1 MLENEFVIENKKII
15 RCDSESSVITIPE
28 EVETI
33 GQYAFACNKY
43 LEKVILPN
51 VKMIEKASFFGC
63 ENLKEVQALNVSVI
77 KESAFERSEKLET
90 VILSNKLKK
99 IENFAFNKC
108 KNIEFDAP
116 TGSFAEKYAS
126 QNDIYCKCSFQG
138 NEKISLKS
146 VLSEQKKKAKKI
158 KPMLNLNAMVLG
170 GSGTGKSRFIV
181 EPNLLQGNTSFVVT
195 DPSGELVKKCGK
207 ALERLGY
214 KIKVFNLDDMN
225 HSHNYN
231 PFRYIRDENGNISH
245 ANVMKM
251 INVIMKNTKGEGEGG
266 DPFWDDATRLL
277 LSAMIF
283 LLIETGDEEEQN
295 LCSILQLLHKANV
308 NENKPDEKGELDLI
322 FEGRGKEEPNALS
335 FQFYTE
341 FKQAAGKTMQSILI
355 STTTRLQ
362 SFKTEEMKNLTSQDN
377 IELEK
382 IGDEK
387 TALFVILPTTDSTN
401 NFLAAMMFTQLFD
414 TLYNRAIH
422 KYDGRLPIHTR
433 FILDEFKNIGKIPEI
448 EKILATC
455 RKFEISIII
464 ILQNITQLKTMYKE
478 GWEELPG
485 NCDTMIYLGGKD
497 QFTNEYIMKELGK
510 ETIDTLAINKTKS
523 RQGSTS
529 YNDGIMG
536 RELMQLSE
544 LSTMDNNDCIVM
556 IRGLHPFLTAKFEI
570 TNHRRY
576 AMLDEANP
584 ERNTYFLS
592 ENVVTAESPIS
603 VSYDEFFDDN
613 DFNIEDWDI
622 ESVKVNFMSD
632 EDEPLI
638 PIQELKN
645 ILGIPEKISQMFE
658 NLTLTHKT
666 IKV

>member
-15 RCDSESSVITIPE
+15 RCDSESSIITIPE

-108 KNIEFDAP
+108 RNIEFDAP
-116 TGSFAEKYAS
+116 TGSFAEKYAN
-126 QNDIYCKCSFQG
+126 QNNIYCKCSFQG
-138 NEKISLKS
+138 NEKLS
-146 VLSEQKKKAKKI
+146 VKNVMSEQQKSQKI
-158 KPMLNLNAMVLG
+158 KPMLNLNIMILG
-170 GSGTGKSRFIV
+170 GSGTGKSRFFV
-181 EPNLLQGNTSFVVT
+181 KPNLMQCNTSFVVT
-195 DPSGELVKKCGK
+195 DPSGELLQSCGK
-207 ALERLGY
+207 MLKEMGY
-214 KIKVFNLDDMN
+214 KIKVFNIDDMT

-231 PFRYIRDENGNISH
+231 PFRYIRDYEGNISQ

-251 INVIMKNTKGEGEGG
+251 INVLMTNTKGEGEGG
-266 DPFWDDATRLL
+266 DPFWDNATKLL
-277 LSAMIF
+277 LSAIAF
-283 LLIETGDEEEQN
+283 LLVETGEEEEQN
-295 LCSILQLLHKANV
+295 FSSVLELIRKAKV
-308 NENKPDEKGELDLI
+308 NENKPDEKSELDLI
-322 FEGRGKEEPNALS
+322 FDARAKEEPNALS
-335 FQFYTE
+335 VQFYAE

-355 STTTRLQ
+355 STIVRIQ
-362 SFKTEEMKNLTSQDN
+362 NFKLEEMKNLTSQDN

-387 TALFVILPTTDSTN
+387 TALFIIIPSTDTTN
-401 NFLAAMMFTQLFD
+401 NFLAAMMYTQLFD

-422 KYDGRLPIHTR
+422 KFNGRLPVHTR
-433 FILDEFKNIGKIPEI
+433 FILDEFANIGKIPEF
-448 EKILATC
+448 EKVLATC
-455 RKFEISIII
+455 RKFEISAVV
-464 ILQNITQLKTMYKE
+464 ILQNITQLKRMYEK

-536 RELMQLSE
+536 RELMQLNE
-544 LSTMDNNDCIVM
+544 LSTLDNSQCIVM
-556 IRGLHPFLTAKFEI
+556 VRGFNPFLTEKFEI
-570 TNHRRY
+570 KNHRRY
-576 AMLDEANP
+576 SMLDEANP

>member
-15 RCDSESSVITIPE
+15 RCDSESSIITIPE

-90 VILSNKLKK
+90 LILSNKLKK

-108 KNIEFDAP
+108 RNIEFDAP
-116 TGSFAEKYAS
+116 TGSFAEKYAN
-126 QNDIYCKCSFQG
+126 QNNIYCKCSFQG
-138 NEKISLKS
+138 NEKLS
-146 VLSEQKKKAKKI
+146 VKNVMSEQQKSQKI
-158 KPMLNLNAMVLG
+158 KPMLNLNIMILG
-170 GSGTGKSRFIV
+170 GSGTGKSRFFV
-181 EPNLLQGNTSFVVT
+181 KPNLMQCNTSFVVT
-195 DPSGELVKKCGK
+195 DPSGELLQSCGK
-207 ALERLGY
+207 MLKEMGY
-214 KIKVFNLDDMN
+214 KIKVFNIDDMT

-231 PFRYIRDENGNISH
+231 PFRYIRDYEGNISQ

-251 INVIMKNTKGEGEGG
+251 INVLMTNTKGEGEGG
-266 DPFWDDATRLL
+266 DPFWDNATKLL
-277 LSAMIF
+277 LSAIAF
-283 LLIETGDEEEQN
+283 LLVETGEEEEQN
-295 LCSILQLLHKANV
+295 FSSVLELIRKAKV
-308 NENKPDEKGELDLI
+308 NENKPDEKSELDLI
-322 FEGRGKEEPNALS
+322 FDARAKEEPNALS
-335 FQFYTE
+335 VQFYAE

-355 STTTRLQ
+355 STIVRIQ
-362 SFKTEEMKNLTSQDN
+362 NFKLEEMKNLTSQDN

-387 TALFVILPTTDSTN
+387 TALFIIIPSTDTTN
-401 NFLAAMMFTQLFD
+401 NFLAAMMYTQLFD

-422 KYDGRLPIHTR
+422 KFNGRLPVHTR
-433 FILDEFKNIGKIPEI
+433 FILDEFANIGKIPEF
-448 EKILATC
+448 EKVLATC
-455 RKFEISIII
+455 RKFEISAVV
-464 ILQNITQLKTMYKE
+464 ILQNITQLKRMYEK

-536 RELMQLSE
+536 RELMQLNE
-544 LSTMDNNDCIVM
+544 LSTLDNSQCIVM
-556 IRGLHPFLTAKFEI
+556 VRGFNPFLTEKFEI
-570 TNHRRY
+570 KNHRRY

>member
-15 RCDSESSVITIPE
+15 RCDSESSIITIPE

-63 ENLKEVQALNVSVI
+63 ENLKEVQALNVSII

-90 VILSNKLKK
+90 LILSNKLKK

-108 KNIEFDAP
+108 RNIEFDAP
-116 TGSFAEKYAS
+116 TGSFAEKYAN
-126 QNDIYCKCSFQG
+126 QNNIYCKCSFQG
-138 NEKISLKS
+138 NEKLS
-146 VLSEQKKKAKKI
+146 VKNVMSEQQKSQKI
-158 KPMLNLNAMVLG
+158 KPMLNLNIMILG
-170 GSGTGKSRFIV
+170 GSGTGKSRFFV
-181 EPNLLQGNTSFVVT
+181 KPNLMQCNTSFVVT
-195 DPSGELVKKCGK
+195 DPSGELLQSCGK
-207 ALERLGY
+207 MLKEMGY
-214 KIKVFNLDDMN
+214 KIKVFNIDDMT

-231 PFRYIRDENGNISH
+231 PFRYIRDYEGNISQ

-251 INVIMKNTKGEGEGG
+251 INVLMTNTKGEGEGG
-266 DPFWDDATRLL
+266 DPFWDNATKLL
-277 LSAMIF
+277 LSAIAF
-283 LLIETGDEEEQN
+283 LLVETGEEEEQN
-295 LCSILQLLHKANV
+295 FSSVLELIRKAKV
-308 NENKPDEKGELDLI
+308 NENKPDEKSELDLI
-322 FEGRGKEEPNALS
+322 FDARAKEEPNALS
-335 FQFYTE
+335 VQFYAE

-355 STTTRLQ
+355 STIVRIQ
-362 SFKTEEMKNLTSQDN
+362 NFKLEEMKNLTSQDN

-387 TALFVILPTTDSTN
+387 TALFIIIPSTDTTN
-401 NFLAAMMFTQLFD
+401 NFLAAMMYTQLFD

-422 KYDGRLPIHTR
+422 KFNGRLPVHTR
-433 FILDEFKNIGKIPEI
+433 FILDEFANIGKIPEF
-448 EKILATC
+448 EKVLATC
-455 RKFEISIII
+455 RKFEISAVV
-464 ILQNITQLKTMYKE
+464 ILQNITQLKRMYEK

-536 RELMQLSE
+536 RELMQLNE
-544 LSTMDNNDCIVM
+544 LSTLDNSQCIVM
-556 IRGLHPFLTAKFEI
+556 VRGFNPFLTEKFEI
-570 TNHRRY
+570 KNHRRY